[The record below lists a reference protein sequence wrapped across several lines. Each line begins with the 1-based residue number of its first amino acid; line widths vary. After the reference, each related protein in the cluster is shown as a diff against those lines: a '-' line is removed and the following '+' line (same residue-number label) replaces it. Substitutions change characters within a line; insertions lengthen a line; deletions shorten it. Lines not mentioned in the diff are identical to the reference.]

1 MVCVFLQVPQI
12 EEISHSQWLNLLR
25 RVEGEPARKSERV
38 IEKNATEDPREELKS
53 DSGYDNDKL
62 ICIVLIKF

>member
-1 MVCVFLQVPQI
+1 MDGVFLQVPQI
-12 EEISHSQWLNLLR
+12 EKISHSQWLNLLR
-25 RVEGEPARKSERV
+25 RGDGETARKSERV
-38 IEKNATEDPREELKS
+38 TEENATEDTLEEFKS